1 MLCRA
6 GRPWVAMGSSTSRS
20 LLLGAALLAVVGCG
34 SEAAEGETTL
44 PDVQVTADAGG
55 DILLDDTASPDLDA
69 SPGDE
74 LVEPDV
80 APPPPDVTTPDADPP
95 DAILEPEDVTP
106 GPPDVAP
113 DITPEPPIGDAPSPM
128 ADGPATVEVLEVE
141 VPNASGDAQDA
152 LLFVPAGTERHVT
165 VIFHHGL
172 QLTNENFRSY
182 GQRLA
187 SHGMIVLMPNTG
199 DTLTRARTHAL
210 LAQDTVEALNWLED
224 QDEFP
229 ASPIFTRV
237 DRDAIGVAGHS
248 RGGKQAIFAATTDAR
263 IGASFTLDPVDSGP
277 PFGSNPTDYPSV
289 APERMA
295 DHTIPGG
302 FVGAGLAG
310 TGPFPFAPACAPPD
324 DNYAQY
330 FSAAA
335 GPSFQYAF
343 ADAGHLDFLDSCS
356 GLTCRTC
363 TAGSDPAALRDA
375 SRGLMTAFFLTFL
388 AQDTR
393 YRAWVDGSQAR
404 AIPGMTLSAR
414 E

>member
-6 GRPWVAMGSSTSRS
+6 GRPWVAMGSSTRVS

-34 SEAAEGETTL
+34 SEAAEGQTTL
-44 PDVQVTADAGG
+44 PDVQVIADTGG
-55 DILLDDTASPDLDA
+55 DAPADDA
-69 SPGDE
+69 SQPDPDATPDDE
-74 LVEPDV
+74 LVAPDV
-80 APPPPDVTTPDADPP
+80 APPPPPDDTSP
-95 DAILEPEDVTP
+95 DVTP
-106 GPPDVAP
+106 PDPTDVTPDPPEVTP
-113 DITPEPPIGDAPSPM
+113 DTTPEPPIGDAPSPM
-128 ADGPATVEVLEVE
+128 ADGPATVTVLEVE
-141 VPNASGDAQDA
+141 VPNASGNDQEA

-165 VIFHHGL
+165 ILFHHGF

-199 DTLTRARTHAL
+199 DSLARARTHAL
-210 LAQDTVEALNWLED
+210 LAQDTVEAINWLED
-224 QDEFP
+224 QDEFA
-229 ASPIFTRV
+229 ASPIFSRV
-237 DRDAIGVAGHS
+237 QRDAIGVAGHS

-277 PFGSNPTDYPSV
+277 PIGNNPTDYPSV
-289 APERMA
+289 APERMG

-310 TGPFPFAPACAPPD
+310 SGPFPFAPACAPPE
-324 DNYAQY
+324 DNYTQY
-330 FSAAA
+330 YGAAA
-335 GPSFQYAF
+335 GPSFQYTF

-363 TAGSDPAALRDA
+363 TAGGNPAAVRDA

-388 AQDTR
+388 ADDTR

-404 AIPGMTLSAR
+404 AIAGMTLSTR
-414 E
+414 N